1 LLFVLVT
8 ALFTVIMLRHGTM
21 VGDAL
26 EKYNLKELMLDL
38 FLCRLDRS
46 LLDLTVAVDEVSAKA
61 KMSSEGQS
69 AAKGAGTG
77 KKETGGGLNR
87 LPPTQGQ
94 ADGDSIATTPASSAS
109 LPAGTPQTSSTTA
122 ATAPSLSTT
131 TSAPLLPPTT
141 AAPQPPSPPVTTI
154 LTTTTP
160 QAPLALP
167 TTTVHLQRDP
177 RAN

>member
-1 LLFVLVT
+1 
-8 ALFTVIMLRHGTM
+8 MLRHGTV

-26 EKYNLKELMLDL
+26 EKYNLKELTLDL
-38 FLCRLDRS
+38 FLCQLDWS

-94 ADGDSIATTPASSAS
+94 ADGDSIATTTPASSAS